1 LTGSRVN
8 NERKRV
14 GTSDIVGAAGP
25 GLRFEVTE
33 AGVGVLT
40 FDRPEQLNAV
50 DWPLYRRLGDALD
63 RIATSPAVRVL
74 VVQGAG
80 RAFCAGGDVSF
91 MRQMHDGDIDKE
103 DVARMGARVF
113 GALTSLP
120 QPSIAVVQG
129 PAIGLGCTIALCCD
143 LVFAGEEAVFA
154 DPHVQMGLVPGDGGT
169 VLWPL
174 LIGPARAKEY
184 LLTGDPIRAAEAD
197 RLGLVNHVYATDELR
212 DRALAFAGRLA
223 NGPGRTLQ
231 AAKALINH
239 QIRTLGEETIRG
251 SLAMETV
258 SQASAY
264 HRDAVKR
271 FLDGDPVRF

>member
-1 LTGSRVN
+1 M
-8 NERKRV
+8 
-14 GTSDIVGAAGP
+14 GTSDIIGPARP
-25 GLRFEVTE
+25 GLRFELTPT
-33 AGVGVLT
+33 GVGVLT
-40 FDRPEQLNAV
+40 FDRPEQLNAI
-50 DWPLYRRLGDALD
+50 DWPLYQALGEALD
-63 RIATSPAVRVL
+63 RIANSAAVRVL
-74 VVQGAG
+74 VLEGAG
-80 RAFCAGGDVSF
+80 RAFCAGGDISF
-91 MRQMHDGDIDKE
+91 MRQMYDDDVDKE

-113 GALTSLP
+113 RTLTNLP

-143 LVFAGEEAVFA
+143 LVFAGEKAVFA

-184 LLTGDPIRAAEAD
+184 LLTGDPIRAADAD
-197 RLGLVNHVYATDELR
+197 RLGLVNHVYPTDEVR
-212 DRALAFAGRLA
+212 ERGLAFAARLA
-223 NGPGRTLQ
+223 AGPARTLQ

-258 SQASAY
+258 SQTSDY